1 MRHQTLPVSD
11 TQKRCM
17 TLRLCT
23 LQERIRLTAFDRVV
37 MDVIDMST
45 EIIIVTNQM
54 LPIASL
60 PDTSLPA
67 GDAPFASPFIPGQ
80 TTRETCLDLCPAIGI
95 VGITGRQTPHAMQ
108 VIGQHHDRQHIERP
122 SRLRRPER
130 GTQIVHPLHQQ
141 PATALQQIDGEE
153 TGAAGHTD
161 ATIVRHP
168 RSVAPTPADHHQ
180 QTPGIGVRKPSGL
193 SRLACRRLRH
203 WRAQGPPYEKF
214 CSGA

>member
-1 MRHQTLPVSD
+1 ML
-11 TQKRCM
+11 
-17 TLRLCT
+17 
-23 LQERIRLTAFDRVV
+23 DRVV

-80 TTRETCLDLCPAIGI
+80 TTRETCLDLRPAIGI

-122 SRLRRPER
+122 SRLFRPER

-153 TGAAGHTD
+153 IGAAGHTD

-168 RSVAPTPADHHQ
+168 CSVAPTRADHHQ
-180 QTPGIGVRKPSGL
+180 QTPSIGVRKTFRLVVSRVPSA
-193 SRLACRRLRH
+193 SALAGPGPALRK
-203 WRAQGPPYEKF
+203 ALQ
-214 CSGA
+214 